1 MSQPPPPPQQPQQ
14 QSNNMT
20 SYGQDEIP
28 HLRSQN
34 DQLWKIIEKQR
45 VMIQN
50 LQKDNVRLS
59 AERDGLQDQVHFLEK
74 EITRKQRVTSL
85 LISPQALREIAEQED
100 AVSTPS
106 SETTPSPIEVYATAA
121 AAAHAPM
128 ATSVVSPMPPPRS
141 PYRPLKEKPEDFG
154 GLMESPKRFMVDQE
168 PESYIA
174 AATSRST
181 MEDYT
186 ASLNGR
192 SSPGSPAPG
201 PHSPTL
207 PNSKYQHQQR
217 KDSAPLPSTSTR
229 NHSPF
234 IVPSPSKSS
243 SSLEVRKNARQRD
256 SMMPPARAALEHD
269 PTMRAASPPLMPS
282 SSSSS
287 SFRSTHTTHFT
298 TTNTTNIHANI
309 NTNNT
314 PPNTTTNN
322 TTNAI
327 STHPVINSNYI
338 PPNSSNSPIYGG
350 GGGGRS
356 KQQQDM
362 YASSS
367 RTDLASYG
375 DDDDQSSTAAV
386 SPSTTS
392 TATKQQNAFMG
403 NMANVCIKV
412 VGSNIKPNDKGKEVV
427 SFILSVGS
435 YKDDGSHEFDEKWRV
450 EKLYSDFLS
459 LDSKLKAQR
468 NRTISSRIGK
478 LPDKALFSNNAP
490 TKVDQRKVALEQYL
504 QHIVSLPLE
513 DASDLCEFL
522 STNVMDTK
530 VYQLSGQKEGYLTKR
545 GKNFGGWK
553 TRYFVLN
560 ESVLEYYESKEGTQL
575 GSIRLTNAQIG
586 TQMNG
591 SSASSSSAQ
600 EESNSVYRHAFL
612 IVEQKRV
619 NSTHSVRH
627 ILCANSDDDRD
638 TWVHAL
644 LQNISIVEDEAL
656 LQKKRK
662 NEKPRKLSK
671 GEIRAISA
679 TPISHLKMDHV
690 GNADM
695 EKLTSVP
702 SHHPDDASIGM
713 AISNNNNNNGY
724 SRPTPSISSES
735 TTDSATMVSSSLPSH
750 NNNNNGNGTSTW
762 SSYEAGR
769 TSLDQRN
776 NSNSSSNS
784 NTLHA
789 PRPPIMRRSSMG
801 NLISNNEQQQQNE
814 DQLNFHNYR
823 RAVSPTIISRV
834 PDEAPPAAS
843 AESEKKARNKAHRM
857 TFWGK
862 KMLFNSSED
871 QDQQG
876 QQQGQGQQQQQQRE
890 GQPRPSQS
898 SSATTSSSNS
908 AGLRGFLSRSSHEQ
922 NDRQRNKYDDVP
934 VPKHAAKQV
943 FGVSLEEAVRI
954 SRVAE
959 GYELPAV
966 VYRCIEYLDAM
977 DAVLEEGLY
986 RLSGSN
992 ATMKALRERFNQEG
1006 DVNLLAAKEEYDVH
1020 VVAGLLKMWLRELP
1034 TSVLTREHRMDFL
1047 HVIDLLDRKDRVNEL
1062 GRLVSVLP
1070 LSNYTLLRA
1079 LTAHLI
1085 RVVQHSD
1092 INKMTMRNVSI
1103 VFSPTLGIPATIFN
1117 LFMSEF
1123 EYIFWTTKDGD
1134 AAPRRIEDE
1143 VIEAPAVAIAAPEP
1157 QTKIQIDAPPPP
1169 PSSAAAA
1176 PAAPRESVE
1185 QVEEVMMV
1193 DHHQFE
1199 GLSRKT
1205 TLRLREEHGRS
1216 NRNSVNYMDGAPN
1229 AIVDLEKHMDGPPV
1243 LDEDE
1248 DEDVDDLTLSNESNY
1263 SVHSN

>member
-1 MSQPPPPPQQPQQ
+1 MSQQQQQ
-14 QSNNMT
+14 QSSIN
-20 SYGQDEIP
+20 YGQDEIP

-59 AERDGLQDQVHFLEK
+59 AERDGLQDQVNLLEK

-106 SETTPSPIEVYATAA
+106 SETTPSPIEVYSNATVAAATAA
-121 AAAHAPM
+121 AAAV
-128 ATSVVSPMPPPRS
+128 VVSPMPPPRS
-141 PYRPLKEKPEDFG
+141 PYRPLKEKAEDFG
-154 GLMESPKRFMVDQE
+154 LMDSSKRLMDQE
-168 PESYIA
+168 PESYIV
-174 AATSRST
+174 AATSRNN

-186 ASLNGR
+186 SLNGR

-207 PNSKYQHQQR
+207 PKYQQQQR
-217 KDSAPLPSTSTR
+217 KDSAPLPSTTTR

-269 PTMRAASPPLMPS
+269 PTMRAASPPLIP
-282 SSSSS
+282 SSS
-287 SFRSTHTTHFT
+287 SFRSTNTNNNSTFT
-298 TTNTTNIHANI
+298 TTNTNINANI

-314 PPNTTTNN
+314 PTNTTTTTINN
-322 TTNAI
+322 SSNAI
-327 STHPVINSNYI
+327 STNPVINSNYI
-338 PPNSSNSPIYGG
+338 PPNSSSPIYGRG
-350 GGGGRS
+350 KNDGQS
-356 KQQQDM
+356 M
-362 YASSS
+362 YSSS

-375 DDDDQSSTAAV
+375 DDDDQSSCTAAV
-386 SPSTTS
+386 SPSTT
-392 TATKQQNAFMG
+392 KQQSSFMG
-403 NMANVCIKV
+403 SMANVCIKV

-435 YKDDGSHEFDEKWRV
+435 YKDDVSNEFEEKWRV
-450 EKLYSDFLS
+450 EKLYSDFLT

-468 NRTISSRIGK
+468 NRAISGRIGK

-591 SSASSSSAQ
+591 SSTSSAQ
-600 EESNSVYRHAFL
+600 EEYNSVYRHAFL

-619 NSTHSVRH
+619 GSTHSVRH

-656 LQKKRK
+656 TQKKRK

-702 SHHPDDASIGM
+702 SHRDDASIGM
-713 AISNNNNNNGY
+713 AISSNSY

-735 TTDSATMVSSSLPSH
+735 TTDSTTMASSLPS
-750 NNNNNGNGTSTW
+750 NNNNANATSTW

-776 NSNSSSNS
+776 NSN
-784 NTLHA
+784 TLQA

-834 PDEAPPAAS
+834 PDEAPAAPAT
-843 AESEKKARNKAHRM
+843 ESEKKARNKAHRM

-876 QQQGQGQQQQQQRE
+876 QQQQQQQQQRE

-922 NDRQRNKYDDVP
+922 NDRSRNKYDDVP
-934 VPKHAAKQV
+934 VPKQAAKQV

-1143 VIEAPAVAIAAPEP
+1143 VIEEQPVVVPQE
-1157 QTKIQIDAPPPP
+1157 QTKIQIE
-1169 PSSAAAA
+1169 
-1176 PAAPRESVE
+1176 APRESVE
-1185 QVEEVMMV
+1185 QVEEVIV
-1193 DHHQFE
+1193 DNHQFE

-1263 SVHSN
+1263 SVHSS

>member
-1 MSQPPPPPQQPQQ
+1 MSQQQQQ
-14 QSNNMT
+14 QSSIN
-20 SYGQDEIP
+20 YGQDEIP

-59 AERDGLQDQVHFLEK
+59 AERDGLQDQVNLLEK

-106 SETTPSPIEVYATAA
+106 SETTPSPIEVYSNATVAAATAA
-121 AAAHAPM
+121 AAAAV
-128 ATSVVSPMPPPRS
+128 VVSPMPPPRS
-141 PYRPLKEKPEDFG
+141 PYRPLKEKAEDFG
-154 GLMESPKRFMVDQE
+154 LMDSSKRLMDQE
-168 PESYIA
+168 PESYIV
-174 AATSRST
+174 AATSRNN

-186 ASLNGR
+186 SLNGR

-207 PNSKYQHQQR
+207 PKYQQQQR
-217 KDSAPLPSTSTR
+217 KDSAPLPSTTTR

-269 PTMRAASPPLMPS
+269 PTMRAASPPLIP
-282 SSSSS
+282 SSS
-287 SFRSTHTTHFT
+287 SFRSTNTNNNSTFT
-298 TTNTTNIHANI
+298 TTNTNINANI

-314 PPNTTTNN
+314 PTNTTTTTINN
-322 TTNAI
+322 SSNAI
-327 STHPVINSNYI
+327 STNPVINSNYI
-338 PPNSSNSPIYGG
+338 PPNSSSPIYGRG
-350 GGGGRS
+350 KNDGQS
-356 KQQQDM
+356 M
-362 YASSS
+362 YSSS

-375 DDDDQSSTAAV
+375 DDDDQSSCTAAV
-386 SPSTTS
+386 SPSTT
-392 TATKQQNAFMG
+392 KQQSSFMG
-403 NMANVCIKV
+403 SMANVCIKV

-435 YKDDGSHEFDEKWRV
+435 YKDDVSNEFEEKWRV
-450 EKLYSDFLS
+450 EKLYSDFLT

-468 NRTISSRIGK
+468 NRAISGRIGK

-591 SSASSSSAQ
+591 SSTSSAQ
-600 EESNSVYRHAFL
+600 EEYNSVYRHAFL

-619 NSTHSVRH
+619 GSTHSVRH

-656 LQKKRK
+656 TQKKRK

-702 SHHPDDASIGM
+702 SHRDDASIGM
-713 AISNNNNNNGY
+713 AISSNSY

-735 TTDSATMVSSSLPSH
+735 TTDSTTMASSLPS
-750 NNNNNGNGTSTW
+750 NNNNANATSTW

-776 NSNSSSNS
+776 NSN
-784 NTLHA
+784 TLQA

-834 PDEAPPAAS
+834 PDEAPAAPAT
-843 AESEKKARNKAHRM
+843 ESEKKARNKAHRM

-876 QQQGQGQQQQQQRE
+876 QQQQQQQQQRE

-922 NDRQRNKYDDVP
+922 NDRSRNKYDDVP
-934 VPKHAAKQV
+934 VPKQAAKQV

-1143 VIEAPAVAIAAPEP
+1143 VIE
-1157 QTKIQIDAPPPP
+1157 
-1169 PSSAAAA
+1169 
-1176 PAAPRESVE
+1176 E
-1185 QVEEVMMV
+1185 QPVV
-1193 DHHQFE
+1193 

-1263 SVHSN
+1263 SVHSS

>member
-1 MSQPPPPPQQPQQ
+1 M
-14 QSNNMT
+14 
-20 SYGQDEIP
+20 
-28 HLRSQN
+28 
-34 DQLWKIIEKQR
+34 
-45 VMIQN
+45 
-50 LQKDNVRLS
+50 
-59 AERDGLQDQVHFLEK
+59 
-74 EITRKQRVTSL
+74 
-85 LISPQALREIAEQED
+85 
-100 AVSTPS
+100 
-106 SETTPSPIEVYATAA
+106 
-121 AAAHAPM
+121 
-128 ATSVVSPMPPPRS
+128 
-141 PYRPLKEKPEDFG
+141 
-154 GLMESPKRFMVDQE
+154 
-168 PESYIA
+168 
-174 AATSRST
+174 
-181 MEDYT
+181 
-186 ASLNGR
+186 
-192 SSPGSPAPG
+192 
-201 PHSPTL
+201 
-207 PNSKYQHQQR
+207 
-217 KDSAPLPSTSTR
+217 
-229 NHSPF
+229 
-234 IVPSPSKSS
+234 
-243 SSLEVRKNARQRD
+243 
-256 SMMPPARAALEHD
+256 
-269 PTMRAASPPLMPS
+269 
-282 SSSSS
+282 
-287 SFRSTHTTHFT
+287 
-298 TTNTTNIHANI
+298 
-309 NTNNT
+309 
-314 PPNTTTNN
+314 
-322 TTNAI
+322 
-327 STHPVINSNYI
+327 
-338 PPNSSNSPIYGG
+338 
-350 GGGGRS
+350 
-356 KQQQDM
+356 
-362 YASSS
+362 
-367 RTDLASYG
+367 
-375 DDDDQSSTAAV
+375 
-386 SPSTTS
+386 
-392 TATKQQNAFMG
+392 
-403 NMANVCIKV
+403 
-412 VGSNIKPNDKGKEVV
+412 
-427 SFILSVGS
+427 
-435 YKDDGSHEFDEKWRV
+435 
-450 EKLYSDFLS
+450 
-459 LDSKLKAQR
+459 
-468 NRTISSRIGK
+468 
-478 LPDKALFSNNAP
+478 
-490 TKVDQRKVALEQYL
+490 
-504 QHIVSLPLE
+504 
-513 DASDLCEFL
+513 
-522 STNVMDTK
+522 
-530 VYQLSGQKEGYLTKR
+530 
-545 GKNFGGWK
+545 
-553 TRYFVLN
+553 
-560 ESVLEYYESKEGTQL
+560 
-575 GSIRLTNAQIG
+575 TNAQIG

-591 SSASSSSAQ
+591 SSTSSAQ
-600 EESNSVYRHAFL
+600 EEYNSVYRHAFL

-619 NSTHSVRH
+619 GSTHSVRH

-656 LQKKRK
+656 TQKKRK

-702 SHHPDDASIGM
+702 SHRDDASIGM
-713 AISNNNNNNGY
+713 AISSNSY

-735 TTDSATMVSSSLPSH
+735 TTDSTTMASSLPS
-750 NNNNNGNGTSTW
+750 NNNNANATSTW

-776 NSNSSSNS
+776 NSN
-784 NTLHA
+784 TLQA

-834 PDEAPPAAS
+834 PDEAPAAPAT
-843 AESEKKARNKAHRM
+843 ESEKKARNKAHRM

-876 QQQGQGQQQQQQRE
+876 QQQQQQQQQRE

-922 NDRQRNKYDDVP
+922 NDRSRNKYDDVP
-934 VPKHAAKQV
+934 VPKQAAKQV

-1143 VIEAPAVAIAAPEP
+1143 VIEEQPVVVPQE
-1157 QTKIQIDAPPPP
+1157 QTKIQIE
-1169 PSSAAAA
+1169 
-1176 PAAPRESVE
+1176 APRESVE
-1185 QVEEVMMV
+1185 QVEEVIV
-1193 DHHQFE
+1193 DNHQFE

-1229 AIVDLEKHMDGPPV
+1229 AIVDLEKHMDGKFYH
-1243 LDEDE
+1243 DNIRIKANEN
-1248 DEDVDDLTLSNESNY
+1248 DLNRTSCAG
-1263 SVHSN
+1263 

>member
-1 MSQPPPPPQQPQQ
+1 MSQQQQPPQQ
-14 QSNNMT
+14 SNI

-59 AERDGLQDQVHFLEK
+59 AERDGLQDQVNFLEK

-106 SETTPSPIEVYATAA
+106 SETTPSPIEVYANATAA
-121 AAAHAPM
+121 HTNAAPLAAATA
-128 ATSVVSPMPPPRS
+128 AVSPMPPPRS
-141 PYRPLKEKPEDFG
+141 PYRPLKEKPDDFG
-154 GLMESPKRFMVDQE
+154 GLMESPKRLMDQE

-174 AATSRST
+174 AATSRNT

-186 ASLNGR
+186 SLNGR

-207 PNSKYQHQQR
+207 PKYQQQKQR
-217 KDSAPLPSTSTR
+217 KDSAPLPNTTTR

-256 SMMPPARAALEHD
+256 SMMPPPRAALEHD
-269 PTMRAASPPLMPS
+269 PTMRAASPPLVPS
-282 SSSSS
+282 SSS
-287 SFRSTHTTHFT
+287 FKSTNTNFT
-298 TTNTTNIHANI
+298 TTNTNINANI

-314 PPNTTTNN
+314 PPTNTTNNTTTTATA

-327 STHPVINSNYI
+327 STNPVINSNYI
-338 PPNSSNSPIYGG
+338 PPNSNSPIYGG
-350 GGGGRS
+350 RS
-356 KQQQDM
+356 KQDGQQSM
-362 YASSS
+362 YSSS
-367 RTDLASYG
+367 RTDLASCG

-386 SPSTTS
+386 SPSVTS
-392 TATKQQNAFMG
+392 TSTKQQNAFMG

-435 YKDDGSHEFDEKWRV
+435 YRDDVSNEFEEKWRV
-450 EKLYSDFLS
+450 EKLYSDFLT

-468 NRTISSRIGK
+468 NRAISGRIGK

-591 SSASSSSAQ
+591 SSASSSAQ

-644 LQNISIVEDEAL
+644 LQNISIVEDDA
-656 LQKKRK
+656 LQKKRR
-662 NEKPRKLSK
+662 NDKPRKLSK

-702 SHHPDDASIGM
+702 SHHDDASIGM
-713 AISNNNNNNGY
+713 AISNGY

-735 TTDSATMVSSSLPSH
+735 TTDSNTMISSSLPS
-750 NNNNNGNGTSTW
+750 NNNNNSNPNATSTW

-776 NSNSSSNS
+776 NNSNS
-784 NTLHA
+784 TLHA

-834 PDEAPPAAS
+834 PDEAPPV

-871 QDQQG
+871 QDQAG
-876 QQQGQGQQQQQQRE
+876 QQQQQQQQQQQRE

-922 NDRQRNKYDDVP
+922 NDRQRSKYDDIP
-934 VPKHAAKQV
+934 VPKQAAKQV

-1006 DVNLLAAKEEYDVH
+1006 DVNLLAAKEEYDIH

-1143 VIEAPAVAIAAPEP
+1143 VIEEPVAAAAPAPEP
-1157 QTKIQIDAPPPP
+1157 QTKIQIDAP
-1169 PSSAAAA
+1169 
-1176 PAAPRESVE
+1176 RESVE
-1185 QVEEVMMV
+1185 QVEDVIV

>member
-1 MSQPPPPPQQPQQ
+1 MSQQQ
-14 QSNNMT
+14 QLPSQSSIN
-20 SYGQDEIP
+20 YGQDEIP

-59 AERDGLQDQVHFLEK
+59 AERDGLQDQVNFLEK

-106 SETTPSPIEVYATAA
+106 SETTPSPIEVYANATAVA
-121 AAAHAPM
+121 NTAPM
-128 ATSVVSPMPPPRS
+128 AAVAAVSPMPPPRS
-141 PYRPLKEKPEDFG
+141 PYRPLKEKPDDFG
-154 GLMESPKRFMVDQE
+154 LMDSPKRFMDQE
-168 PESYIA
+168 PESYIVA
-174 AATSRST
+174 AASRSN

-186 ASLNGR
+186 SLNGR

-207 PNSKYQHQQR
+207 PKYQQQQR
-217 KDSAPLPSTSTR
+217 KDSAPLPSTTTR

-269 PTMRAASPPLMPS
+269 PTMRAASPPLIP
-282 SSSSS
+282 SSS
-287 SFRSTHTTHFT
+287 SFRATNTNFT
-298 TTNTTNIHANI
+298 TTNTNISANI

-314 PPNTTTNN
+314 PHTTNTTT
-322 TTNAI
+322 TTTTTATNAI
-327 STHPVINSNYI
+327 STNPVVNSNYI
-338 PPNSSNSPIYGG
+338 PPNSNSPIYGS
-350 GGGGRS
+350 RS
-356 KQQQDM
+356 KQDGQQSM
-362 YASSS
+362 YSSS

-386 SPSTTS
+386 SPSAS
-392 TATKQQNAFMG
+392 NNSKQQTAFMG

-435 YKDDGSHEFDEKWRV
+435 YKDDVSNEFDEKWRV
-450 EKLYSDFLS
+450 EKLYSDFLT

-468 NRTISSRIGK
+468 NRAISGRIGK

-591 SSASSSSAQ
+591 SSASSSAQ
-600 EESNSVYRHAFL
+600 EEYNSVYRHAFL

-656 LQKKRK
+656 MQKKRK

-702 SHHPDDASIGM
+702 SHHDDASIGM
-713 AISNNNNNNGY
+713 AISNNGY
-724 SRPTPSISSES
+724 SRPTPSISSDS
-735 TTDSATMVSSSLPSH
+735 TADSATIVSSSLPS
-750 NNNNNGNGTSTW
+750 NNNNNANANATSTW

-776 NSNSSSNS
+776 NG
-784 NTLHA
+784 NTLQA

-834 PDEAPPAAS
+834 PDEAPPVVA

-871 QDQQG
+871 QDQQS
-876 QQQGQGQQQQQQRE
+876 QQQQQQQQQRE

-922 NDRQRNKYDDVP
+922 NDRQRNKYDDMP
-934 VPKHAAKQV
+934 VPKQAAKQV

-1143 VIEAPAVAIAAPEP
+1143 AIEEPVVAAAPEP
-1157 QTKIQIDAPPPP
+1157 QTKIQIDAP
-1169 PSSAAAA
+1169 
-1176 PAAPRESVE
+1176 RESVE
-1185 QVEEVMMV
+1185 QVEEVIV
-1193 DHHQFE
+1193 DHHQYE

>member
-1 MSQPPPPPQQPQQ
+1 
-14 QSNNMT
+14 
-20 SYGQDEIP
+20 
-28 HLRSQN
+28 
-34 DQLWKIIEKQR
+34 
-45 VMIQN
+45 
-50 LQKDNVRLS
+50 
-59 AERDGLQDQVHFLEK
+59 
-74 EITRKQRVTSL
+74 
-85 LISPQALREIAEQED
+85 
-100 AVSTPS
+100 
-106 SETTPSPIEVYATAA
+106 
-121 AAAHAPM
+121 
-128 ATSVVSPMPPPRS
+128 
-141 PYRPLKEKPEDFG
+141 
-154 GLMESPKRFMVDQE
+154 
-168 PESYIA
+168 
-174 AATSRST
+174 
-181 MEDYT
+181 
-186 ASLNGR
+186 
-192 SSPGSPAPG
+192 
-201 PHSPTL
+201 
-207 PNSKYQHQQR
+207 
-217 KDSAPLPSTSTR
+217 
-229 NHSPF
+229 
-234 IVPSPSKSS
+234 
-243 SSLEVRKNARQRD
+243 
-256 SMMPPARAALEHD
+256 
-269 PTMRAASPPLMPS
+269 
-282 SSSSS
+282 
-287 SFRSTHTTHFT
+287 
-298 TTNTTNIHANI
+298 
-309 NTNNT
+309 
-314 PPNTTTNN
+314 
-322 TTNAI
+322 
-327 STHPVINSNYI
+327 
-338 PPNSSNSPIYGG
+338 
-350 GGGGRS
+350 
-356 KQQQDM
+356 
-362 YASSS
+362 
-367 RTDLASYG
+367 
-375 DDDDQSSTAAV
+375 
-386 SPSTTS
+386 
-392 TATKQQNAFMG
+392 
-403 NMANVCIKV
+403 
-412 VGSNIKPNDKGKEVV
+412 
-427 SFILSVGS
+427 
-435 YKDDGSHEFDEKWRV
+435 
-450 EKLYSDFLS
+450 
-459 LDSKLKAQR
+459 
-468 NRTISSRIGK
+468 
-478 LPDKALFSNNAP
+478 
-490 TKVDQRKVALEQYL
+490 
-504 QHIVSLPLE
+504 
-513 DASDLCEFL
+513 
-522 STNVMDTK
+522 
-530 VYQLSGQKEGYLTKR
+530 
-545 GKNFGGWK
+545 
-553 TRYFVLN
+553 
-560 ESVLEYYESKEGTQL
+560 
-575 GSIRLTNAQIG
+575 
-586 TQMNG
+586 MNG
-591 SSASSSSAQ
+591 SSAPSSAQ

-656 LQKKRK
+656 MQRKKK

-702 SHHPDDASIGM
+702 SHHDDASIGM
-713 AISNNNNNNGY
+713 AISNGY
-724 SRPTPSISSES
+724 SRPSPSISSES
-735 TTDSATMVSSSLPSH
+735 TTDSTTMISSSLPS
-750 NNNNNGNGTSTW
+750 NNNNNNNATSTW

-769 TSLDQRN
+769 TSLDHRN
-776 NSNSSSNS
+776 NSN
-784 NTLHA
+784 TLQA
-789 PRPPIMRRSSMG
+789 PRPPIVRRSSMG

-834 PDEAPPAAS
+834 PDEAPPVV

-876 QQQGQGQQQQQQRE
+876 QQQQQQQQRE

-922 NDRQRNKYDDVP
+922 NDRSRNKYDDVP

-1143 VIEAPAVAIAAPEP
+1143 VVEAPPVVAVPAAAAAAPEP
-1157 QTKIQIDAPPPP
+1157 QTKIQIDAP
-1169 PSSAAAA
+1169 
-1176 PAAPRESVE
+1176 RESVE
-1185 QVEEVMMV
+1185 QVEEVIV

-1229 AIVDLEKHMDGPPV
+1229 AIVDLEKHMDGKS
-1243 LDEDE
+1243 L
-1248 DEDVDDLTLSNESNY
+1248 
-1263 SVHSN
+1263 